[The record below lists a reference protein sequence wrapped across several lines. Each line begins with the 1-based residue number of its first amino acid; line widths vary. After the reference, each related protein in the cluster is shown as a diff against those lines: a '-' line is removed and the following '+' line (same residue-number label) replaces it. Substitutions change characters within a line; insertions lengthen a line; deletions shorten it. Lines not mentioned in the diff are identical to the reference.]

1 MNEGR
6 LKYALQQIHW
16 AHLQIPLAN
25 IHANQPDLE
34 RSGSFTSVTTCKR
47 ATPSP
52 ESNIR
57 KLRDEMLTWL
67 SLTERLT
74 CEFSLTRPCRREENN
89 KRNCW

>member
-34 RSGSFTSVTTCKR
+34 RSGSFTSVTT
-47 ATPSP
+47 
-52 ESNIR
+52 
-57 KLRDEMLTWL
+57 WL

-74 CEFSLTRPCRREENN
+74 CEFSLTRPCRRGENN
-89 KRNCW
+89 KRNW

>member
-34 RSGSFTSVTTCKR
+34 RSGSFTSVTT
-47 ATPSP
+47 
-52 ESNIR
+52 
-57 KLRDEMLTWL
+57 WL

-74 CEFSLTRPCRREENN
+74 CEFSLTRPNSWASASLLMMRLSTAC
-89 KRNCW
+89 